1 MNEERFISDE
11 SLLTSTSLIT
21 AKVLT
26 TTVGDDDIFGDYYF
40 DNGIRPE
47 FYDYSRLIRSAEGS
61 EPKRKI
67 KVIYQ
72 KYSVDSTDRGD
83 FYSVN
88 SYPSDVYQSISFT
101 STRGELIRNSDLI
114 DFRTKSKGLRFKF

>member
-1 MNEERFISDE
+1 MN
-11 SLLTSTSLIT
+11 
-21 AKVLT
+21 
-26 TTVGDDDIFGDYYF
+26 DDDIFGDYYF

-47 FYDYSRLIRSAEGS
+47 FYDYSRLIRTAES
-61 EPKRKI
+61 FEPKRKI
-67 KVIYQ
+67 KIIYQ
-72 KYSVDSTDRGD
+72 KYSVDSADRGD

-114 DFRTKSKGLRFKF
+114 DFLVQK